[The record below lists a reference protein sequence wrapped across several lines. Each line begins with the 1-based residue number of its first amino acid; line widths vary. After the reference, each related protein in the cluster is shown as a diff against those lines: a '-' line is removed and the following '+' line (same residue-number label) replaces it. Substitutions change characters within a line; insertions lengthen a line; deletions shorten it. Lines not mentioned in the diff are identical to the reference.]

1 MSEIEFITDQ
11 LKRAFDGE
19 AWHGPALMEI
29 LDDIDARAASARP
42 INKAHCIWELVIH
55 LAGWEQVVSRRL
67 QGQAATLTDAQNF
80 GHLERTTE
88 QAWQNT
94 VAGLRQTH
102 AELIKLVSVLPES
115 RLNDRVPGKD
125 YDVRFMLYGAVQHV
139 AYHAG
144 QIAVLKRAR
153 G

>member
-1 MSEIEFITDQ
+1 VYEISFITDQ
-11 LKRAFDGE
+11 LKRAFEGE

-29 LDDIDARAASARP
+29 LDDVDARTASARP

-80 GHLERTTE
+80 GHLDSTTE
-88 QAWQNT
+88 QSWQSSLAILQQN
-94 VAGLRQTH
+94 H
-102 AELIKLVSVLPES
+102 AELIKLVAAIPES
-115 RLNDRVPGKD
+115 RLAERVPGKD

>member
-1 MSEIEFITDQ
+1 MSEISFITDQ
-11 LKRAFDGE
+11 LKRAFEGE

-29 LDDIDARAASARP
+29 LDDVDARTASARP

-80 GHLERTTE
+80 GHLDSTTE
-88 QAWQNT
+88 QSWQSSLAILQQN
-94 VAGLRQTH
+94 H
-102 AELIKLVSVLPES
+102 AELIKLVAAIPES
-115 RLNDRVPGKD
+115 RLAERVPGKD
-125 YDVRFMLYGAVQHV
+125 YDVRCMLYGAVQHV

>member
-1 MSEIEFITDQ
+1 VSEISFITDQ
-11 LKRAFDGE
+11 LKRAFEGE

-29 LDDIDARAASARP
+29 LDDVDARTASARP

-80 GHLERTTE
+80 GHLDSTTE
-88 QAWQNT
+88 QSWQSSLAILQQN
-94 VAGLRQTH
+94 H
-102 AELIKLVSVLPES
+102 AELIKLVAAIPES
-115 RLNDRVPGKD
+115 RLAERVPGKD